1 MRPAYMIAIL
11 LAGGAVLPGAA
22 PKPRRQAAVAAP
34 PLSSSGNVGPITA
47 LPANIGFAAFDPDQ
61 GAVPGNTAAVVFW
74 QILDGK
80 PNRDWRLSVQAGTP
94 QFQDCGPVPASAVIA
109 SCQGVTVSG
118 GSGACLAPGPLS
130 TSPRLIA
137 GGRQDNK
144 PQNLSVSVSF
154 TFTDSWRYIAATN
167 PQCTLTLTYIVDAE

>member
-1 MRPAYMIAIL
+1 MRAACLIAIL

-22 PKPRRQAAVAAP
+22 PKPRRQAVTV
-34 PLSSSGNVGPITA
+34 PLLASSGTVGPITVM
-47 LPANIGFAAFDPDQ
+47 PANITFTAFDPDQ
-61 GAVPGNTAAVVFW
+61 GAVAGNTASVVFW

-80 PNRDWRLSVQAGTP
+80 QNRNWQLSVQAGTP
-94 QFQDCGPVPASAVIA
+94 QFQDCGAAPASAVTVA
-109 SCQGVTVSG
+109 CQGVTLSG

-130 TSPRLIA
+130 TSPRPVA

-144 PQNLSVSVSF
+144 SQNLSVSLTF